1 MFSRS
6 NSVAQAAL
14 AQVEAISKSQ
24 AVIEFN
30 PDGTIVTANENFL
43 KTLGYSLGEIQGKHH
58 SMFVEPAVRET
69 AAYREFWAKLNRGQ
83 YQAAEY
89 KRIGKGGKEV
99 WIQAS
104 YNPMLDRNGKVYRVI
119 KFATD
124 ITAEKLA
131 SMEDAGMIAAIGRA
145 QAVIAFNLDGTVVTA
160 NENFLKTLGY
170 SLGEIQGKHHSMFV
184 EPAVRETAAYR
195 EFWAKLNRGQYQAAE
210 YKRIGKGGKEVWIQA
225 SYNPMLDRNGKVY
238 RVIKFATDITAEK
251 LASMEDAGMIA
262 AIGRAQ
268 AVIAF
273 NLDGTVVTAN
283 ENFLKTLGYSLGEIQ
298 GKHHSMF
305 VEPAVRETAAY
316 REFWAKLNR
325 GQYQAAEYKRI
336 GKGGKEVWIQASY
349 NPMLDRNGKVYRVIK
364 FATDITAEKL
374 ASMENAGMIAA
385 IGRAQA
391 VIAFNLDG
399 TIITANENFL
409 KTLGYSLGEI
419 QGKHHSI
426 FVEPAMRDGA
436 AYREFWAS
444 LNRGEYQAAEY
455 KRIGKG
461 GKEVWILASY
471 NPILDEKGK
480 PFKVVKFATDVT
492 QQKLRTADLAGQI
505 AAIGKSQ
512 AVIEFNMDGSVLTA
526 NENFLNALGYSLGEI
541 QGKRHSMFVEASE
554 RDGAA
559 YREFW
564 ANLNAGLYQAGEF
577 KRIGKG
583 GKEIWIQAS
592 YNPILDL
599 NGKPFK
605 VVKYAAD
612 TTAQVIARKRA
623 ESVRGMM
630 ETVAAGAEELNA
642 SVREISETMT
652 KSRQTAS
659 EAVVR
664 VDAADQQAQRLS
676 AASESMGGIVEL
688 IGNITGQI
696 NLLALNATIE
706 SARAGEAGRGFAVVA
721 SEVKNLANQAKQAT
735 DKIGQEIGNLNG
747 ISGDVVSA
755 LTAIKQSIQEV
766 SEYVTSTAA
775 AVEEQSTVTS
785 EMSSSMQRAAAEAA
799 GGGR

>member
-14 AQVEAISKSQ
+14 AQVAAISKSQ

-30 PDGTIVTANENFL
+30 PDGTIITANENFLTVLGYSLGEIQGKHHGMFVEPATRESAAYREFWAKLNRGEFQAAEYKRIGKGGKEVWIQASYNPMFDRNGKVYRVIKFATDITVEKLASMEDAGMIAAIGRAQAVIAFKLDGTIIAANENFL

-58 SMFVEPAVRET
+58 SMFVEPA
-69 AAYREFWAKLNRGQ
+69 
-83 YQAAEY
+83 
-89 KRIGKGGKEV
+89 
-99 WIQAS
+99 
-104 YNPMLDRNGKVYRVI
+104 
-119 KFATD
+119 
-124 ITAEKLA
+124 
-131 SMEDAGMIAAIGRA
+131 
-145 QAVIAFNLDGTVVTA
+145 
-160 NENFLKTLGY
+160 
-170 SLGEIQGKHHSMFV
+170 
-184 EPAVRETAAYR
+184 
-195 EFWAKLNRGQYQAAE
+195 
-210 YKRIGKGGKEVWIQA
+210 
-225 SYNPMLDRNGKVY
+225 
-238 RVIKFATDITAEK
+238 
-251 LASMEDAGMIA
+251 
-262 AIGRAQ
+262 
-268 AVIAF
+268 
-273 NLDGTVVTAN
+273 
-283 ENFLKTLGYSLGEIQ
+283 
-298 GKHHSMF
+298 
-305 VEPAVRETAAY
+305 
-316 REFWAKLNR
+316 
-325 GQYQAAEYKRI
+325 
-336 GKGGKEVWIQASY
+336 
-349 NPMLDRNGKVYRVIK
+349 
-364 FATDITAEKL
+364 
-374 ASMENAGMIAA
+374 
-385 IGRAQA
+385 
-391 VIAFNLDG
+391 
-399 TIITANENFL
+399 
-409 KTLGYSLGEI
+409 
-419 QGKHHSI
+419 
-426 FVEPAMRDGA
+426 MRDSA
-436 AYREFWAS
+436 EYREFWAS

-492 QQKLRTADLAGQI
+492 EQKLRTADLAGQI
-505 AAIGKSQ
+505 AAIAKSQ
-512 AVIEFNMDGSVLTA
+512 AVIEFNMDGSILTA
-526 NENFLNALGYSLGEI
+526 NENFLNALGYSLREI
-541 QGKRHSMFVEASE
+541 QGKQHSMFVDPSD
-554 RDGAA
+554 RDSAA

-564 ANLNAGLYQAGEF
+564 ANLNAGKYQAGEF

-583 GKEIWIQAS
+583 GREVWIQAS

-612 TTAQVIARKRA
+612 TTDQVIARKRA

-747 ISGDVVSA
+747 ISADVVGA